1 MVGFMKNI
9 KFIDLFAG
17 LGGTRIGFEAACK
30 ESGVS
35 SQCVF
40 TSEIKSYAV
49 DIYKHNFCDEPV
61 HGDIT
66 KIDENEIPDFDFLLG
81 GFPCQ
86 AFSTAGNKAG
96 FDDTRG
102 TLFFDVARIIKEK
115 KPEGFLLENVEG
127 LVSHDKKNK
136 EDKIG
141 NTLKT
146 ILSTLEDLGYL
157 ITWKVLDSK
166 NFGIPQK
173 RKRIYIVGSKN
184 NKISLDDFKIEHK
197 VFSDI
202 QENNLPPVETK
213 FTKKLLELFSA
224 EELGGKAIK
233 DKRGGS
239 NNIHSWDLELKG
251 PLNKEQKNIMRV
263 LLLERRKKKWAE
275 IKGIVWMDGMSL
287 TLKEIHSFYNNLSEE
302 KIKLLLDDM
311 VDKKYLRY
319 EHPKDLVK
327 SENGIKK
334 REYATHLEKGYNIVT
349 GKLSFELNRILGA
362 NCVAPTI
369 VATEADRIG
378 VIDNKKIRRMSEREC
393 LRFFGFPESYK
404 SNICHKDLYD
414 LIGNTVVVPVI
425 KQVSKRTLA
434 NIINN

>member
-1 MVGFMKNI
+1 MIDFMKNI

-17 LGGTRIGFEAACK
+17 LGGTRVGFEQACK
-30 ESGVS
+30 ELEIA

-40 TSEIKSYAV
+40 TSEIKPYAV
-49 DIYKHNFCDEPV
+49 DIYKHNFCDEPI

-66 KIDENEIPDFDFLLG
+66 QIDENQIPDFDFLLG

-86 AFSTAGNKAG
+86 AFSTAGNKEG

-102 TLFFDVARIIKEK
+102 TLFFDVARIIKAK
-115 KPEGFLLENVEG
+115 NPKGFLLENVEG

-136 EDKIG
+136 TDKIG
-141 NTLKT
+141 ATLKT
-146 ILSTLEDLGYL
+146 ILSILESLGY
-157 ITWKVLDSK
+157 IVTWKVLDAK
-166 NFGIPQK
+166 NFGIPQV
-173 RKRIYIVGSKN
+173 RKRIYIVGSKG
-184 NKISLDDFKIEHK
+184 KEISLNDFKVEQK

-202 QENNLPPVETK
+202 QEKNLPPVETK
-213 FTKKLLELFSA
+213 FTNKLLELFPP

-251 PLNKEQKNIMRV
+251 PLNKEQKKIMSV
-263 LLLERRKKKWAE
+263 LLRERRKKKWAE

-287 TLKEIHSFYNNLSEE
+287 TLNEIHSFYDSLPKE
-302 KIKLLLDDM
+302 KLRSLLNDM
-311 VDKKYLRY
+311 VEKKYLRY
-319 EHPKDLVK
+319 DHPKDLII

-334 REYATHLEKGYNIVT
+334 REYSTHLEKGYNIVT
-349 GKLSFELNRILGA
+349 GKLSFEFNRILGA
-362 NCVAPTI
+362 NCIAPTI

-393 LRFFGFPESYK
+393 LRFFGFPEEYK
-404 SNICHKDLYD
+404 SNISHKDLYD

-425 KQVSKRTLA
+425 KQVSLRLLN
-434 NIINN
+434 NIT